1 MTYTDGQ
8 LTDIVNNKSLT
19 ATTRIKA
26 LRKLMGAADEEGRVD
41 FWEDK
46 IATENVRRKIT
57 SLPDPFIWQGDFET
71 ADLYTSTF
79 PKDVYVSGT
88 LTVNHVEGAKV
99 LHNITARCIEL
110 VEDDRIRDEND
121 IHREIDGRINA
132 DTLLITIP
140 STRVLRNLLSKC
152 TLDIKDKVAAR
163 YWNLKYTAAEWEE
176 LKAFLYQKG
185 VPGKK
190 VYELR

>member
-57 SLPDPFIWQGDFET
+57 SLPDPFVWEGDFET
-71 ADLYTSTF
+71 ADIYTHTL
-79 PKDVYVSGT
+79 PKDIYVSGA
-88 LTVNHVEGAKV
+88 LEINHVMGADSIY
-99 LHNITARCIEL
+99 NITAREIVLEECSEKRKIYGHIKADRL
-110 VEDDRIRDEND
+110 V
-121 IHREIDGRINA
+121 
-132 DTLLITIP
+132 LIA
-140 STRVLRNLLSKC
+140 SSVRALKSLLSEC
-152 TLDIKDKVAAR
+152 TLDIKDKVVVKCWGA
-163 YWNLKYTAAEWEE
+163 YFKHSKQEE
-176 LKAFLYQKG
+176 IKTFLHQKG
-185 VPGKK
+185 IPKEK
-190 VYELR
+190 VGQYD